1 MAEVISAS
9 DPSAVERAVTA
20 LQNRQVI
27 VVPTDTSYAVV
38 ADAFQTFATQRLFG
52 AKRRGRD
59 VPLSLLIR
67 NPRQVIGLAADVPES
82 AERLMAS
89 YWPGLVTII
98 LQSQPDM
105 PWDLGETQDT
115 VALRMPANDLV
126 LAIAAD
132 VGPLACSA
140 ANRRG
145 HPPPLT
151 LEDAQLHMG
160 DAVDL
165 YIDGGVLQPGVSTIV
180 DCTRPTAEVLREGRV
195 PATAVL
201 GVATGGVDWGQ
212 VPEPPELPGLPEL
225 PEPAEPPE
233 PPDPAD
239 PPVRTEP
246 TDATQPFD
254 HEHHEEP

>member
-1 MAEVISAS
+1 MAEVLSAS
-9 DPSAVERAVTA
+9 DPTAVERAVTA
-20 LQNRQVI
+20 LQNGQVI
-27 VVPTDTSYAVV
+27 VVPTDTAYAVV

-67 NPRQVIGLAADVPES
+67 NPRQVIGLAGDVPES

-89 YWPGLVTII
+89 YWPGLVTIV

-145 HPPPLT
+145 HPPPVT

-165 YIDGGVLQPGVSTIV
+165 YIDGGTLQPGVSTIV
-180 DCTRPTAEVLREGRV
+180 DCTRQDVEVLREGRV
-195 PATAVL
+195 ATTAVL
-201 GVATGGVDWGQ
+201 SVATGDVDWGQ
-212 VPEPPELPGLPEL
+212 VPEPR
-225 PEPAEPPE
+225 EPPE
-233 PPDPAD
+233 SPEPAD
-239 PPVRTEP
+239 PPEP
-246 TDATQPFD
+246 AAPTAPMDPTQPFEQD
-254 HEHHEEP
+254 DHHEEP

>member
-20 LQNRQVI
+20 LQNGKLL
-27 VVPTDTSYAVV
+27 VVPTDTAYAVI
-38 ADAFQTFATQRLFG
+38 ADAFQNFATQRLFG
-52 AKRRGRD
+52 AKQRARD
-59 VPLSLLIR
+59 VPLSLMIR
-67 NPRQVIGLAADVPES
+67 NPRQVIGLATDVPES

-89 YWPGLVTII
+89 YWPGLVTIV

-145 HPPPLT
+145 QPAPLT
-151 LEDAQLHMG
+151 VEDARLALG
-160 DAVDL
+160 EAVDL
-165 YIDGGVLQPGVSTIV
+165 YIDGGTLDPGMSTIV
-180 DCTRPTAEVLREGRV
+180 DCTRAQVEVLREGRV
-195 PATAVL
+195 PAAAAL
-201 GVATGGVDWGQ
+201 AVATGAVDWGQ
-212 VPEPPELPGLPEL
+212 VPDPEAAP
-225 PEPAEPPE
+225 
-233 PPDPAD
+233 
-239 PPVRTEP
+239 EP
-246 TDATQPFD
+246 TDDQ
-254 HEHHEEP
+254 EP